1 MNWLDEADVID
12 SEQWVVSGIEVMGTT
27 PGMCW
32 VANVQTKQ
40 MGLFKPET
48 RWRESA
54 YCEYAASKIA
64 SALDIPSARVLVGE
78 LFGFVGCISLDVR
91 ASVSEQALAAESLY
105 RCGGLLELR
114 QVIDGEATAGE
125 ATGGEATAGEATD
138 SEPTDSE
145 PTYSEPEEMSFEGLL
160 PYLPPEAELGLVQM
174 MFFDCISE
182 NTGRHESNYMFSI
195 DDRRAI
201 SGMLPLYDN
210 GICFQSVSSS
220 MGSLIGSDGGE
231 GRGRGGRGRR
241 PWFMRDGSSFPYY
254 GEGGFHTSFPFNELY
269 ALIRRDYPETI
280 GELVARTNSEEFRAV
295 ASKLGCYEFIIERIN
310 RFEQFAQSSN

>member
-1 MNWLDEADVID
+1 MNWLDEADIIISD
-12 SEQWVVSGIEVMGTT
+12 QWMVSGIEVMGTT

-64 SALDIPSARVLVGE
+64 LALNIPSARVLVGE

-91 ASVSEQALAAESLY
+91 AGVSEHALAAESLY

-114 QVIDGEATAGE
+114 NATDGEA
-125 ATGGEATAGEATD
+125 
-138 SEPTDSE
+138 S
-145 PTYSEPEEMSFEGLL
+145 YSEPEEMSFEGLL
-160 PYLPPEAELGLVQM
+160 PYLPPEAELGLVKM

-182 NTGRHESNYMFSI
+182 NTGRHESNYMFTV
-195 DDRRAI
+195 DANRAI
-201 SGMLPLYDN
+201 SAMLPLYDN
-210 GICFQSVSSS
+210 GICFQSVSGSV
-220 MGSLIGSDGGE
+220 GSLIGSDGDA

-254 GEGGFHTSFPFNELY
+254 GEGGFHTSFPFDELY
-269 ALIRRDYPETI
+269 ALMRRDYPELI
-280 GELVARTNSEEFRAV
+280 GELVARIRSDEFRAA
-295 ASKLGCYEFIIERIN
+295 ASKLGCYEFIIERLN
-310 RFEQFAQSSN
+310 RFEQV